1 MTASDRLTLGIEE
14 EYQIVDAEGRL
25 RAHIDMLMAEAEP
38 RLGEL
43 VKPEFLQ
50 SEVEVGTKI
59 CADVAEARRE
69 VTRLRATLAEL
80 LEPAGLRL
88 ASAGTNPISH
98 WHDQK
103 ITEDDRY
110 KILEEEMQDVARE
123 LLIFG
128 LHVHIGIP
136 DPDLRIEIVNE
147 ARYFLPHILA
157 LSTSSPFWL
166 GRNTG
171 LKSYRCMVWSRFP
184 RTGIPIDFPSHDE
197 WLRYVDILIK
207 TNSIDNGKKIWWDLR
222 PHYLYPTIEFRIC
235 DAASRIDET
244 ICIAALIQA
253 LVAKL
258 IKLRQQNLGFRK
270 YPPALIAENKWR
282 AARRGVQG
290 SLIDWGKQREVAM
303 RDLAEEWLDFIDDV
317 VDDLGSRQECEYIRT
332 IVSEGTSADRQLAVY
347 ERTGDLSAVVDSVC
361 AETVAGI

>member
-1 MTASDRLTLGIEE
+1 MDEEWLTLGVEE
-14 EYQIVDAEGRL
+14 EYQIVDSEGRL
-25 RAHIDMLMAEAEP
+25 RAHIDTLMAVAEP

-80 LEPAGLRL
+80 LDEAGLRL

-103 ITEDDRY
+103 ITENDRY
-110 KILEEEMQDVARE
+110 KMLEEEMQDVARE

-128 LHVHIGIP
+128 LHVHVGIP

-147 ARYFLPHILA
+147 ARYFLPHLLA
-157 LSTSSPFWL
+157 LTTSSPFWL

-171 LKSYRCMVWSRFP
+171 LKSYRTMVWSRFP
-184 RTGIPIDFPSHDE
+184 RTGIPIEFPSHDE
-197 WLRYVDILIK
+197 WLHYVDILIK

-235 DAASRIDET
+235 DAATRIDET

-258 IKLRQQNLGFRK
+258 LKLRSQNLGFRK

-282 AARRGVQG
+282 AARHGVDG
-290 SLIDWGKQREVAM
+290 KLIDWGKQMEVSL
-303 RDLAEEWLDFIDDV
+303 RDLTEEWLEFVDDV
-317 VDDLGSRQECEYIRT
+317 VDELGSRQECEYIRT
-332 IVSEGTSADRQLAVY
+332 IAAEGSSADRQLAVF
-347 ERTGDLSAVVDSVC
+347 ERTNDLSAVVDSVC
-361 AETVAGI
+361 AETAEGL